1 MECLVDMDADVNI
14 EENGHTPLYHAV
26 CNGNDFI
33 VNVLLKQVSNSHNV
47 SYEQRHVI
55 SNNLT

>member
-14 EENGHTPLYHAV
+14 EEKGHTPLYHAV

-33 VNVLLKQVSNSHNV
+33 VNVLLKQVSNSHTF
-47 SYEQRHVI
+47 S
-55 SNNLT
+55 

>member
-1 MECLVDMDADVNI
+1 MDADVNI

-33 VNVLLKQVSNSHNV
+33 VNVLLKHVSNSPIV
-47 SYEQRHVI
+47 SYKPRHVI
-55 SNNLT
+55 SNCVAF